1 MRTRQRRT
9 KWRHPR
15 AAAAKRMPAAEE
27 VVVEA
32 VMTMAAAV
40 EAAEATAVDAAQ
52 QVLKEA
58 AISVIVSGQ
67 RRR

>member
-1 MRTRQRRT
+1 M
-9 KWRHPR
+9 
-15 AAAAKRMPAAEE
+15 AAEE
-27 VVVEA
+27 EVVEA

-58 AISVIVSGQ
+58 AITVIISDQ